1 MGGQFTVSGRNV
13 ELRGTWN
20 WEEFRTGG
28 IVGLRRTWNWWECE
42 VGGKINC
49 EERGTGR
56 NVKMGENG
64 SRVVDSQIRDV
75 KLQADNIYV
84 Q

>member
-1 MGGQFTVSGRNV
+1 
-13 ELRGTWN
+13 
-20 WEEFRTGG
+20 
-28 IVGLRRTWNWWECE
+28 VGLRRTWNWWECE

-64 SRVVDSQIRDV
+64 SRVVDSQNRDV